1 MKSFKFQLRLV
12 LIKSRNNITKQGRCT
27 QYTVQCTQCTVQCTL
42 HCTQCTVQ
50 CTVHCTQCTVQC
62 NVHCTQCTVQCTQ
75 CTVHCTQCTV
85 QCTQCTVLYTV
96 YSTVYTV
103 YKQQG
108 WCQGNSLKLV
118 EMVRVESMYYI
129 HTSKMPLSENCS
141 FWMKS
146 LVEREK
152 GSWAGNS
159 VCSRN
164 GKAKTRCLN
173 IIITLL
179 FVFERWEF

>member
-1 MKSFKFQLRLV
+1 MY
-12 LIKSRNNITKQGRCT
+12 TMYCT
-27 QYTVQCTQCTVQCTL
+27 VNTVYCTVYTVYCTVYFTLYTVTCTVYCTL
-42 HCTQCTVQ
+42 YCTQCTVQ

-62 NVHCTQCTVQCTQ
+62 TQCTV
-75 CTVHCTQCTV
+75 
-85 QCTQCTVLYTV
+85 QCTVLYTV

-179 FVFERWEF
+179 FLFERWEF